1 MMAKIAESIKK
12 LPNKIAIVGHTDAT
26 PYRSG
31 SGYSN
36 WELSTDRAH
45 ASRRALIAAG
55 LPKERL
61 ATVTGKAAT
70 DPLNKAGPAAPSNR
84 RISILLLREATLAK
98 PSGRGM
104 SGTQGNPYSNYQA
117 PVSPRPAAPVVTP
130 EVEKPDEAAG
140 IDSDSDPLEESSAE
154 DEAIE
159 EQAVKAAAES
169 ADTEA
174 PPPVEIA
181 PVQEEELVDSDLWQ
195 RL

>member
-1 MMAKIAESIKK
+1 AESIKK
-12 LPNKIAIVGHTDAT
+12 LPSKIAIIGHTDAT

-36 WELSTDRAH
+36 WDLSTDRAH

-70 DPLNKAGPAAPSNR
+70 DPLNKADSEAPSNR

-104 SGTQGNPYSNYQA
+104 PA
-117 PVSPRPAAPVVTP
+117 P
-130 EVEKPDEAAG
+130 K
-140 IDSDSDPLEESSAE
+140 
-154 DEAIE
+154 AI
-159 EQAVKAAAES
+159 
-169 ADTEA
+169 
-174 PPPVEIA
+174 PIRIIR
-181 PVQEEELVDSDLWQ
+181 
-195 RL
+195 RLFRRARRLLS